1 MTKNKIFGVI
11 VLLLISL
18 GVAWAISI
26 YLQNKKSEQNVEKNG
41 LPDQIGANFKP
52 TLNSAMYKIVSV
64 DLLAKTMKL
73 KILWPINL
81 GNEINSQIECTS
93 DDIKIVTQSDPNP
106 KAISLDDMLYKA
118 SVTDK
123 EMQTFS
129 GICREA
135 ECRVID
141 KACELYVGNE

>member
-1 MTKNKIFGVI
+1 MTKSKIFGLI
-11 VLLLISL
+11 VFLLISL
-18 GVAWAISI
+18 GVAGVISL
-26 YLQNKKSEQNVEKNG
+26 YLQNKNSRQNIEKPG
-41 LPDQIGANFKP
+41 LPDAIGANFKP

-64 DLLAKTMKL
+64 DLVAKTMKL

-81 GNEINSQIECTS
+81 GNEINSQIECAS

-106 KAISLDDMLYKA
+106 KSISLDAMLDKA

-135 ECRVID
+135 ECMVID